1 MKCVFAYLIRV
12 YFFRGSLFLPIHGN
26 RYIDSDIA
34 RLGQPRVVHL
44 PTILGNVG
52 LIPITGQKENE
63 VAGSC
68 WFVLVSRL

>member
-1 MKCVFAYLIRV
+1 MCEMYL
-12 YFFRGSLFLPIHGN
+12 FFRGSLFLPIRGN
-26 RYIDSDIA
+26 RYIDSDVA

-44 PTILGNVG
+44 PTVLGNVG
-52 LIPITGQKENE
+52 LIPIIAQKESE